1 MTLTNRGLLSSLR
14 LSAHKM
20 LGYAIHVTV
29 HHTSAYVSIRHHTSA
44 SSAYVSIRQHT
55 SAYGSIRQPV
65 SARLDMPFMSL
76 REALSY

>member
-1 MTLTNRGLLSSLR
+1 
-14 LSAHKM
+14 M

-29 HHTSAYVSIRHHTSA
+29 HHTSAYVSIRQHT
-44 SSAYVSIRQHT
+44 SAYVSIRQHT